1 MKVKFDEYEK
11 QSERYYSEMLEAFK
25 NQARKAVQAKVL
37 LIDKLNEEAMDKNEK
52 IFRIKERIVEKSYK
66 GLMSDVEDSPE
77 EELAPEKE
85 EHLDINVYKKLKQTK
100 QAKKQVVTAW
110 ITAFKEQNKR
120 NPTQIDTD
128 PIKVEL

>member
-66 GLMSDVEDSPE
+66 GLMSDVEDSPVKE
-77 EELAPEKE
+77 QAPEKE

>member
-1 MKVKFDEYEK
+1 
-11 QSERYYSEMLEAFK
+11 
-25 NQARKAVQAKVL
+25 
-37 LIDKLNEEAMDKNEK
+37 
-52 IFRIKERIVEKSYK
+52 
-66 GLMSDVEDSPE
+66 MSDVEDSPE
-77 EELAPEKE
+77 EELVPEKE

-110 ITAFKEQNKR
+110 ITEFKEQNKR